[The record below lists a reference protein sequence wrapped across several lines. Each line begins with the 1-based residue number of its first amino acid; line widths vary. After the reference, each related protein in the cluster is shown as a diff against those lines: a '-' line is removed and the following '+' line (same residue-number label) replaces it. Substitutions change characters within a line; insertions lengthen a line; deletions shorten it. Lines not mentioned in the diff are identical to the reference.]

1 MSMSLATPWP
11 GCQIRTGTNVLDVH
25 NNNAIR
31 IWTPD
36 EFAEKFGRVFDAG
49 KDFCAVMNG
58 DGNATFTHVEGSTWI
73 GNDGLY
79 AVFDREMNGLIR
91 INWLVVLAP

>member
-1 MSMSLATPWP
+1 MVAAVSSA
-11 GCQIRTGTNVLDVH
+11 
-25 NNNAIR
+25 NAIR

-58 DGNATFTHVEGSTWI
+58 DGNATSTHVEGSTWI
-73 GNDGLY
+73 DNDGLY
-79 AVFDREMNGLIR
+79 AVFDRTMNGLIR